1 MHFSWNIWQDLKIQ
15 ALLGVILILFL
26 WPSGFAVAQERSTRV
41 VGPADEDQRLALVI
55 GNGDYTEGALRTP
68 VNDMHAM
75 AATLTDLGFDVMAV
89 ENATMREM
97 LEAISEY
104 QDRLANGGVGVFYYA
119 GHGIAVEG
127 ENYLIPID
135 AVIEKELDV
144 SNETVSVVD
153 DVLRAVTRRERG
165 VNIVIL
171 DACRNDP
178 FSRSWQRSTV
188 GSGLARQDA
197 PNGTL
202 IAYATQPGSTASDG
216 DGDNGTYTA
225 ELVRQMA
232 IPQPV
237 ALMFQRV
244 REEVFAKTNG
254 SQTPWE
260 HSSLTGSFS
269 FATQQGELASDSAL
283 SEAPDERAALQVVAG
298 RYRLRIDE
306 LYRKQGRPAAD
317 RPATSV
323 RRCQPGGRVCESGR

>member
-1 MHFSWNIWQDLKIQ
+1 MHFSRKVWQDLKIR
-15 ALLGVILILFL
+15 APLGVILILLL
-26 WPSGFAVAQERSTRV
+26 WPSGFAVAQDRSKRV

-55 GNGDYTEGALRTP
+55 GNGDYTEGALKNP
-68 VNDMHAM
+68 VNDMRAM
-75 AATLTDLGFDVMAV
+75 AETLTDLGFDVMAV

-144 SNETVSVVD
+144 SHETVSVVD

-188 GSGLARQDA
+188 GS
-197 PNGTL
+197 
-202 IAYATQPGSTASDG
+202 ASRG
-216 DGDNGTYTA
+216 
-225 ELVRQMA
+225 RMH
-232 IPQPV
+232 P
-237 ALMFQRV
+237 
-244 REEVFAKTNG
+244 
-254 SQTPWE
+254 
-260 HSSLTGSFS
+260 TG
-269 FATQQGELASDSAL
+269 
-283 SEAPDERAALQVVAG
+283 R
-298 RYRLRIDE
+298 
-306 LYRKQGRPAAD
+306 
-317 RPATSV
+317 
-323 RRCQPGGRVCESGR
+323 